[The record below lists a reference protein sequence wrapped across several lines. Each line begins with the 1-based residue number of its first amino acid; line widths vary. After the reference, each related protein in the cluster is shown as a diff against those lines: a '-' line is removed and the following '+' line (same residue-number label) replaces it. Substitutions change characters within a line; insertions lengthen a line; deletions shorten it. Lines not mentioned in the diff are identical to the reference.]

1 MYFFIFCNDKPD
13 HQAVRMANR
22 EAHLAYLEGF
32 RDRVV
37 AVGPTLTDD
46 GDGMN
51 GSVLLMD
58 FPDRAAVD
66 AFLAGDPYGQA
77 GLFDTVTVRPW
88 KKVIPGD

>member
-1 MYFFIFCNDKPD
+1 MYFFIFCDDKPGHAD
-13 HQAVRMANR
+13 VRKANR

-32 RDRVV
+32 RDQVV

-46 GDGMN
+46 EGGMN

-66 AFLAGDPYGQA
+66 AFLAGDPYGRA
-77 GLFDTVTVRPW
+77 GLFDSVTVRPW